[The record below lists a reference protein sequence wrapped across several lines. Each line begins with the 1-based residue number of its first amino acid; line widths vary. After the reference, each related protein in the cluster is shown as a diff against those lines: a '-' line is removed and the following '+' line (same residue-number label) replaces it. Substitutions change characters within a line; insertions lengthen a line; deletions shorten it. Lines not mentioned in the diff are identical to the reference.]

1 MRREGEKGGKE
12 GKGRIITHPKGA
24 KRMALAKSW
33 RDAKILAIQEN
44 EEKMKK
50 ELQMFLPGPTWSH
63 AVGRETL
70 QAKRLN

>member
-44 EEKMKK
+44 EEKMKRSCK
-50 ELQMFLPGPTWSH
+50 CSYRGQLGL
-63 AVGRETL
+63 TL
-70 QAKRLN
+70 